1 MPSWWLFV
9 LLPPVILAVL
19 ISFLRSRRLWMRL
32 LIVTAV
38 VALCVVALVFGYQ
51 FYVGAFGDAARK
63 AALQKDLMILV
74 YGVAPLQWMLSAAAI
89 TAAHLAQQFGRKP
102 PKA

>member
-9 LLPPVILAVL
+9 LLPPVIAAVL
-19 ISFLRSRRLWMRL
+19 LAFLRSRRLWMRL

-38 VALCVVALVFGYQ
+38 VALCAVALVVGYQ
-51 FYVGAFGDAARK
+51 AYVGAFGDAAQR
-63 AALQKDLMILV
+63 AALPKDLMVLV

-89 TAAHLAQQFGRKP
+89 TVVHLAQQFGRKP
-102 PKA
+102 KG

>member
-1 MPSWWLFV
+1 MPSWWLFA

-19 ISFLRSRRLWMRL
+19 LAFLRSRRLWMRL

-51 FYVGAFGDAARK
+51 FYVGAFGEAEQR
-63 AALQKDLMILV
+63 AALQKDLVFLV
-74 YGVAPLQWMLSAAAI
+74 YGVGPLQWMLSAAAI
-89 TAAHLAQQFGRKP
+89 TVVHLAQQFGRKP
-102 PKA
+102 KG